1 MIDFLLKNKPRSRS
15 FIIALL
21 VLAILLPL
29 WWQAGLWYRER
40 LVNDMR
46 ARVTGLVSVHANLL
60 SAAINQRLS
69 ILKGLRAFTE
79 MHIASNTDVG
89 GAKFAT
95 FAEGL
100 VSGLAGIRTV
110 TIAPGGTTLFVYP
123 AEGNEGII
131 GQDLIHDRR
140 TQVRADVQRAV
151 RTRRIVLSGPYALRQ
166 KVLQLVGRQAVY
178 SGETAFWGLVGLD
191 CDITPVFA
199 EAALDPPPAG
209 LNLLLQDRTNHVLFG
224 EKAVVEGNPVT
235 TKVDLPDGAWKL
247 SAVPAGGWNAAVSNP
262 LLHFQGVTLAIALL
276 LTVLVYLLTSYRAK
290 LKLTV
295 RERTGDLQRSVTNL
309 REEEET
315 LNRTLGA
322 LRRAMGAMLEVLARA
337 VEMKDPYATGHQKR
351 VADLAR
357 TIAMEMGHPAETIDG
372 IRMAGVV
379 HDIGKLSLP
388 SEILNKPAKLTE
400 EEYTRV
406 KKHPQAG
413 YDILKDIAFPWPVA
427 RIVWQHHERLNG
439 SGYPLGLAEEDIL
452 PEARIMAVADVV
464 ETMASHR
471 AYRPAPGLEKALEEI
486 AAQRGILY
494 DPAVVD
500 ACIRIFREKDF
511 RLT

>member
-15 FIIALL
+15 LIIALL

-29 WWQAGLWYRER
+29 WWQTGLWYRER

-46 ARVTGLVSVHANLL
+46 ARVTGLVTVHADLL

-69 ILKGLRAFTE
+69 ILKGLRAFAE

-95 FAEGL
+95 FAAGL
-100 VSGLAGIRTV
+100 VSGVAGIRNV
-110 TIAPGGTTLFVYP
+110 TIAPGGTMLFVYP
-123 AEGNEGII
+123 AEGNETLV

-166 KVLQLVGRQAVY
+166 KVLQLVARQAVY

-191 CDITPVFA
+191 CDITPLFA

-209 LNLLLQDRTNHVLFG
+209 LNLLLQDRTNHVLTG
-224 EKAVVEGNPVT
+224 EKAVLEGNPVT
-235 TKVDLPDGAWKL
+235 GKVDLPDGAWKL
-247 SAVPAGGWNAAVSNP
+247 SALPAGGWNAAVSNP
-262 LLHFQGVTLAIALL
+262 LLQFRGITLAIALL

-290 LKLTV
+290 LKMTV
-295 RERTGDLQRSVTNL
+295 RERTGDLQRSLTNL

-315 LNRTLGA
+315 LNRTLGT
-322 LRRAMGAMLEVLARA
+322 LRRSMAAMLEILARA
-337 VEMKDPYATGHQKR
+337 VEMKDPYATGHQQR

-357 TIAMEMGHPAETIDG
+357 TIAMEMGHPEETIDG

-400 EEYTRV
+400 AEYTQV

-427 RIVWQHHERLNG
+427 RIVWQHHERLDG
-439 SGYPLGLAEEDIL
+439 SGYPLGLTGEDIL

-486 AAQRGILY
+486 VAQRGILY